1 MPDPVWYLFHD
12 GAQQGPMPLE
22 ELRGLADQGRL
33 KPDSLVTRVGMTDW
47 VPARSVPE
55 LFPDEVIMRPPLP
68 PGVGPR
74 RDFLALG
81 RGMAERV
88 RRSVGADDVVQSL
101 PHLRLV
107 RSLVDGLRR
116 GFTEATLAGADR
128 VARQAGHLGYIAAAL
143 LVVLALLILGV
154 RSESFR
160 IFFTGLLLVAPAAA
174 ILHYLAVLF
183 LDAGDSLLRKSH
195 SELSSPAILSFLSLA
210 FLLGAVGFFMSALY
224 GIIVG
229 YSFATFGVRMGISLV
244 LLYACG
250 IALNPETVNVGP
262 GKDMTAGEEA
272 LGISM
277 FLVKLPVRLV
287 PFLFGVGSVVGVCV
301 ALYLLYL
308 VVAVFGR
315 DAHFVTDETL
325 SKAHYIL
332 AVALLPFLTYVGF
345 ALSYLVV
352 ELLRAILRTPSK
364 IEALRQ
370 DVNGR

>member
-1 MPDPVWYLFHD
+1 MPDPIWYLFHD

-22 ELRGLADQGRL
+22 ELRSLLDQGRL
-33 KPDSLVTRVGMTDW
+33 TPDSLVTRVGMADW

-55 LFPDEVIMRPPLP
+55 LFPDEIIMRPPLP

-81 RGMAERV
+81 RRLTERL
-88 RRSVGADDVVQSL
+88 RRSVGAEDVVQSL

-116 GFTEATLAGADR
+116 GFTEPALAGADR
-128 VARQAGHLGYIAAAL
+128 VARQAGHLGYVAAAL
-143 LVVLALLILGV
+143 LLVLAFLILGM
-154 RSESFR
+154 RTESFR
-160 IFFTGLLLVAPAAA
+160 IFFTGLLLIAPAAA

-183 LDAGDSLLRKSH
+183 LDAGESLLRKSH

-210 FLLGAVGFFMSALY
+210 FLLGAVGFFVSALY
-224 GIIVG
+224 GIVVG
-229 YSFATFGVRMGISLV
+229 TSFATFGVRMGISVV

-250 IALNPETVNVGP
+250 VALNPETVNVGP

-272 LGISM
+272 LGIGM
-277 FLVKLPVRLV
+277 FLIKLPVRLV
-287 PFLFGVGSVVGVCV
+287 PFLFGVGSVVGVCA

-308 VVAVFGR
+308 VFAVAGR
-315 DAHFVTDETL
+315 DSHFVTDEL
-325 SKAHYIL
+325 LRIGHYVL
-332 AVALLPFLTYVGF
+332 AVALLPFLAYVGF
-345 ALSYLVV
+345 ACSYLVV
-352 ELLRAILRTPSK
+352 ELLRAILRTPAK
-364 IEALRQ
+364 IEELRQ